1 MEDTTVA
8 ETDSPYLTAE
18 EASRI
23 HGLSQPAALCEFL
36 ITHNN
41 AISIKTLCET
51 FLSGK
56 TFLGLRDAD
65 FVSLGMTNVFAKRWL
80 LNAIESA
87 SSPAENAN
95 NIGTTLRNPNDASQ
109 NLTGTYVFNHNT
121 FMFMFFKCKKTQ
133 LSYTAT
139 IRVCACT
146 SSTASIL
153 DRIKRPVRKC
163 DVACF

>member
-41 AISIKTLCET
+41 AIYIKTLCET
-51 FLSGK
+51 FLLNNVSGK

-80 LNAIESA
+80 LNAIKSA
-87 SSPAENAN
+87 SSPRRCKIRGRKNRVVRSYGVVYA
-95 NIGTTLRNPNDASQ
+95 
-109 NLTGTYVFNHNT
+109 VF
-121 FMFMFFKCKKTQ
+121 
-133 LSYTAT
+133 Y
-139 IRVCACT
+139 R
-146 SSTASIL
+146 
-153 DRIKRPVRKC
+153 
-163 DVACF
+163 